1 MRGDSYLALDIS
13 LISDNQAEAG
23 VIATLVYHPE
33 FILHTDYLRPSYF
46 YNVENGCIYWAIQEL
61 YKNGVETID
70 AINITNMLNSNKA
83 VKKKIEE
90 YNLTDMQEFISMSQ
104 FACRHTLEEYK
115 LLVNNVV
122 TMSFKRDLNKV
133 VLEVQSACFNSD
145 SDLNKLNSLVNT
157 KINKLTEQY
166 ITSNEIEL
174 FGSRV
179 DDLWKEICRRRTED
193 GVYGIPS
200 KYERLNDYFNYEPG
214 ELVLLKARMKK
225 GKSAFFMNEAIH
237 KIKNGV
243 PTLFFDTEM
252 QDRLFY
258 ERMLA
263 NLTGIEVKRIKNGRY
278 SYEEGQK
285 LEKTNE
291 WIKKQPF
298 VHIYTP
304 QTTDE
309 EIYAIHK
316 ILKYKMGLEFSIFDY
331 IKSNILSSSENYNA
345 LGARCDF
352 LKNNIAGELNIA
364 MLAGAQLNRANQ
376 VADSD
381 KLERYVSA
389 SMLWRDKTTE
399 ELAKDTLDCGNF
411 ALTVDLN
418 RMGEQMGEDE
428 YIDFKFDG
436 NRMRIEQAKQHDSS
450 SNPFEK

>member
-1 MRGDSYLALDIS
+1 MALDIS

-33 FILHTDYLRPSYF
+33 FILHTDYLKPSYF

-61 YKNGVETID
+61 YKSGIETID
-70 AINITNMLNSNKA
+70 AINITNMLNSNRA
-83 VKKKIEE
+83 VKKKIEQ

-104 FACRHTLEEYK
+104 YACRHSLEEYK
-115 LLVNNVV
+115 LLVSNIT

-133 VLEVQSACFNSD
+133 TMEIQSACFNAD
-145 SDLNKLNSLVNT
+145 VNLDKLNSLVNT

-174 FGSRV
+174 FGNQI
-179 DDLWKEICRRRTED
+179 DTIWDEICSRRTED
-193 GVYGIPS
+193 GIYGIPS
-200 KYERLNDYFNYEPG
+200 KFPTINEFFTYEPG

-225 GKSAFFMNEAIH
+225 GKSAFFLNEAVH

-243 PTLFFDTEM
+243 PTLYLDTEM
-252 QDRLFY
+252 QDRLFA
-258 ERMLA
+258 ERLLA
-263 NLTGIEVKRIKNGRY
+263 NLTGIEVKRIKTGRY
-278 SYEEGQK
+278 SHDEGK
-285 LEKTNE
+285 ELEKAND

-298 VHIYTP
+298 VHMYIPSTS
-304 QTTDE
+304 DE

-316 ILKYKMGLEFSIFDY
+316 VLKYKMGLEFSIYDY
-331 IKSNILSSSENYNA
+331 IKSNVTSSSENYNV
-345 LGARCDF
+345 LGQKCDF

-364 MLAGAQLNRANQ
+364 MLAGAQLNRQNQ

-389 SMLWRDKTTE
+389 SVLWRDKTSD
-399 ELAKDTLDCGNF
+399 ELAQDGLDCGNF
-411 ALTVDLN
+411 AATIDLN
-418 RMGEQMGEDE
+418 RNGEMMDEED

-436 NRMRIEQAKQHDSS
+436 NRMRIEQAKRHS
-450 SNPFEK
+450 SNANPFAK

>member
-1 MRGDSYLALDIS
+1 MAFDIS
-13 LISDNQAEAG
+13 AISDNQAEAG
-23 VIATLVYHPE
+23 AIATLVYHPE
-33 FILHTDYLRPSYF
+33 FILYTDYLKPSYF
-46 YNVENGCIYWAIQEL
+46 YNVENGCIYWAIEQL
-61 YKNGVETID
+61 YKNGIETID
-70 AINITNMLNSNKA
+70 ALNITNMLNSNKA

-90 YNLTDMQEFISMSQ
+90 YNLTDMQEFIKMSQ
-104 FACRHTLEEYK
+104 YACRHTLEEYK
-115 LLVNNVV
+115 LLVNNIV
-122 TMSFKRDLNKV
+122 TMAFKRDLNKIA
-133 VLEVQSACFNSD
+133 LEIQSSCFNTD
-145 SDLNKLNSLVNT
+145 VDLNKLNGIVNT

-174 FGSRV
+174 FGSKV
-179 DDLWKEICRRRTED
+179 SSLWSEICNRRTES

-200 KYERLNDYFNYEPG
+200 KFPSINEYLTYEQG
-214 ELVLLKARMKK
+214 ELILLKARMKR

-263 NLTGIEVKRIKNGRY
+263 NLTGIEVKRIKTGKY
-278 SYEEGQK
+278 TYEEGK
-285 LEKTNE
+285 ELEKMNE
-291 WIKKQPF
+291 WVKKQPF

-304 QTTDE
+304 TTTDE

-352 LKNNIAGELNIA
+352 LKNSVAGDLNIA
-364 MLAGAQLNRANQ
+364 ILAGAQLNRNNQ

-389 SMLWRDKTTE
+389 SMLWRDKTAE
-399 ELAKDTLDCGNF
+399 EVAKDGLECGNF
-411 ALTVDLN
+411 ALTIDLN
-418 RMGEQMGEDE
+418 RLGEQQADDE
-428 YIDFKFDG
+428 YIDFRFDG
-436 NRMRIEQAKQHDSS
+436 NRMRIEEAKKHIIETP
-450 SNPFEK
+450 PFN